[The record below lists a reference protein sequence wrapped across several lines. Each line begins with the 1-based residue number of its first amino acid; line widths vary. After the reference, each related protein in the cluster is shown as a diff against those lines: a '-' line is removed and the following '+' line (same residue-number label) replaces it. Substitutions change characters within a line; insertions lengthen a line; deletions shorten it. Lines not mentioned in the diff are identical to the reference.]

1 MVRWILALGLVC
13 GSLVCAQSAN
23 AQGLWFGGIG
33 FGGPGF
39 YGTGFGSGF
48 SPYGFGNAAYFGG
61 YVLDNYRALFAAH
74 PTLGPREAWQLVANS
89 FEASFVDAAARD
101 RGLAALAAV
110 VESLASD

>member
-1 MVRWILALGLVC
+1 MEDHVLPQLLSAGLCVTVN
-13 GSLVCAQSAN
+13 SDD
-23 AQGLWFGGIG
+23 
-33 FGGPGF
+33 P
-39 YGTGFGSGF
+39 
-48 SPYGFGNAAYFGG
+48 AYFGG

-74 PTLGPREAWQLVANS
+74 PTLGPREAWQLAANS